1 MVADQDFTPAW
12 VKSTLIPL
20 LRDEAALEIMGTRA
34 ATVGMRDG
42 TARMMNLIDAA
53 LSSV

>member
-1 MVADQDFTPAW
+1 
-12 VKSTLIPL
+12 
-20 LRDEAALEIMGTRA
+20 MGARA

-53 LSSV
+53 LSSA